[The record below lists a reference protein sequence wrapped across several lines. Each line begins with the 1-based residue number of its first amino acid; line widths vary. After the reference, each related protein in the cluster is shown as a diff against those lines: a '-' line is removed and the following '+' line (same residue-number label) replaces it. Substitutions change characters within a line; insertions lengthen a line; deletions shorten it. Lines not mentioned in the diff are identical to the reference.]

1 MKNKKKDNII
11 PFKKK
16 KRKEIQV
23 VKVSEILK
31 KQMEKNGE
39 KISE

>member
-1 MKNKKKDNII
+1 MKNKRRNKII

-16 KRKEIQV
+16 NRKEIQV